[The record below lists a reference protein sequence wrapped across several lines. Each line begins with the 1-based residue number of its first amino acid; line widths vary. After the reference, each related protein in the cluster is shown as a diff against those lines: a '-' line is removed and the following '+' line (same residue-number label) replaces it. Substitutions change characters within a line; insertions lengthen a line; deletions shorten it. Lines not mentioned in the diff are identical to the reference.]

1 MRVAPQKIEQRPFSP
16 TDLGEAR
23 RGGTAATGGPAQRS
37 ARLSADTFALD
48 RAQPR
53 SQPSTTPRP
62 APAPAPQQKK
72 KGGGIGGFFR
82 GIGHAI
88 GGAAR
93 AVGHAITGAAHA
105 VGHGLSTAARFVGHY
120 AGYPVG
126 VLRGLGEAALFRLGL
141 GGPAKYPTTDA
152 ERSQEERR
160 IQQRFGEAISKLPAS
175 PKKMLQDMRA
185 LGLSDVDIFHG
196 SHVVVEDGGRTAD
209 AWQQL
214 PGARPRTSSHY
225 GGGPPQQYEMSFP
238 GVGVVL
244 FGKTPDG
251 NSFFQ
256 MEAHSNNDTVNH
268 TADYILHK
276 LSGNQNVGP
285 AGVSPHSEKE
295 GKELH
300 VTPPSSGGQS

>member
-1 MRVAPQKIEQRPFSP
+1 MRLTAQRIEQRPPP
-16 TDLGEAR
+16 TVDRGEAR
-23 RGGTAATGGPAQRS
+23 REGGAVTGGGAQRS
-37 ARLSADTFALD
+37 ARLTADADSFTTN

-53 SQPSTTPRP
+53 SQPSTTPQP
-62 APAPAPQQKK
+62 AQTQQPKK

-82 GIGHAI
+82 GVGRAI
-88 GGAAR
+88 GGAARTVGRALTGAAR
-93 AVGHAITGAAHA
+93 AVGHGVAA
-105 VGHGLSTAARFVGHY
+105 AARFVGHY

-126 VLRGLGEAALFRLGL
+126 VVKGLVEAGLYKLGL
-141 GGPAKYPTTDA
+141 GGPAKYPTNATELA
-152 ERSQEERR
+152 QEERR
-160 IQQRFGEAISKLPAS
+160 IQQRFGEAVSRLPAS

-185 LGLSDVDIFHG
+185 MGLSDVDIFHG

-209 AWQQL
+209 TWQQL

-225 GGGPPQQYEMSFP
+225 GGGPPQQYEMNFP
-238 GVGVVL
+238 DVGVVL

-251 NSFFQ
+251 NTFFQ

-268 TADYILHK
+268 TADFILHK

-300 VTPPSSGGQS
+300 VAPPPGGES